1 MQIGVIAEGKG
12 DCAVLQNI
20 LGTVLKDKDVD
31 VRFLR
36 PEFDLD
42 ETDLQDGAYK
52 TMSEDEFSSW
62 TLVQKDCVNQTKL
75 QSFLV
80 DDNIFVEE
88 RKIVIQID
96 TAECELENYD
106 VIRPKKDA
114 NYCTNLRTAVI
125 HKINTW
131 LSNLYTG
138 QLYYAVCIEE
148 MEAWLLP
155 LYESKD
161 SSKHTDPKRKFD
173 TIVQRKRN
181 TDKKFNK
188 EVQALSQKLEF
199 EKMDF
204 YSADFKKSKKLN
216 NALKYN
222 QSLNDF
228 VVSLKPIL
236 T

>member
-1 MQIGVIAEGKG
+1 MQIGIIAEGKG

-20 LGTVLKDKDVD
+20 LWSVLKEEDE

-42 ETDLQDGAYK
+42 ETDLQDSAYK
-52 TMSEDEFSSW
+52 AMTEDEFSSW
-62 TLVQKDCVNQTKL
+62 TLVQKDCVSKTRL

-88 RKIVIQID
+88 RSIIIQID
-96 TAECELENYD
+96 TAECELEHYE
-106 VIRPKKDA
+106 VTRPIKDA
-114 NYCTNLRTAVI
+114 NYSTNLRTAVI
-125 HKINTW
+125 NKINTW
-131 LSNLYTG
+131 LDNLYTR
-138 QLYYAVCIEE
+138 QLYYAICIEE

-155 LYESKD
+155 LYETKD
-161 SSKHTDPKRKFD
+161 STKHADPKKKFD
-173 TIVQRKRN
+173 ALIGKKRN

-188 EVQALSQKLEF
+188 KIQAFSQKSAF

-204 YSADFKKSKKLN
+204 YSTDFKKSKNLKA
-216 NALKYN
+216 ALKYN
-222 QSLNDF
+222 QSLHDF
-228 VVSLKPIL
+228 VASLEPIL

>member
-1 MQIGVIAEGKG
+1 MQIGIIAEGKG

-20 LGTVLKDKDVD
+20 LWSVLKDEDD

-42 ETDLQDGAYK
+42 ETDLQDSAYK
-52 TMSEDEFSSW
+52 AMTEDEFSSW

-80 DDNIFVEE
+80 DDNIFAEE
-88 RKIVIQID
+88 RKLIIQID
-96 TAECELENYD
+96 TAECELENYE
-106 VIRPKKDA
+106 VTRPKKDA

-125 HKINTW
+125 DKINTW
-131 LSNLYTG
+131 LSNLYSE

-155 LYESKD
+155 LYETKD
-161 SSKHTDPKRKFD
+161 SSKYADPKRKFEAL
-173 TIVQRKRN
+173 VRKKRN
-181 TDKKFNK
+181 TDKNFNK
-188 EVQALSQKLEF
+188 KVQALSQKSEF

-204 YSADFKKSKKLN
+204 YSADFKKPKKLN

-228 VVSLKPIL
+228 VEALKPIL

>member
-1 MQIGVIAEGKG
+1 MQIGIIAEGKG

-20 LGTVLKDKDVD
+20 LWSVLKDEDD

-42 ETDLQDGAYK
+42 ETDLQDSAYK
-52 TMSEDEFSSW
+52 TMTEDEFSSW
-62 TLVQKDCVNQTKL
+62 TLVQKDCAHQTKL

-80 DDNIFVEE
+80 DDNIFAEE
-88 RKIVIQID
+88 RKLIIQID
-96 TAECELENYD
+96 TAECELENYE
-106 VIRPKKDA
+106 VIRPTKDA

-125 HKINTW
+125 NKINTW
-131 LSNLYTG
+131 LSNLYSE

-155 LYESKD
+155 LYEAKD
-161 SSKHTDPKRKFD
+161 SSKHADPKRKFEAL
-173 TIVQRKRN
+173 VRKKRS
-181 TDKKFNK
+181 TDKNFNK
-188 EVQALSQKLEF
+188 KVQALSQKSEF

-204 YSADFKKSKKLN
+204 YSADFKKSKKLK

-222 QSLNDF
+222 QSLSDF
-228 VVSLKPIL
+228 VISLKPIL

>member
-1 MQIGVIAEGKG
+1 MQIGIIAEGKG

-20 LGTVLKDKDVD
+20 LWSVLKEEDD

-42 ETDLQDGAYK
+42 ETDLQDSTYK
-52 TMSEDEFSSW
+52 AMTEKEFSSW
-62 TLVQKDCVNQTKL
+62 TLVQKDCANQTKL

-80 DDNIFVEE
+80 DDNDFEEE
-88 RKIVIQID
+88 RSIIIQID

-106 VIRPKKDA
+106 VARPVKGSDYSTK
-114 NYCTNLRTAVI
+114 LRTAVI
-125 HKINTW
+125 NKINTW
-131 LSNLYTG
+131 VDNLYAG
-138 QLYYAVCIEE
+138 QLYYAICIEE

-161 SSKHTDPKRKFD
+161 SSKHTDPKKKFD
-173 TIVQRKRN
+173 ALISKKRR
-181 TDKKFNK
+181 TDKNFNK
-188 EVQALSQKLEF
+188 KVQAISQKSDF

-204 YSADFKKSKKLN
+204 YAADFKKAKKLKD
-216 NALKYN
+216 ALKYN
-222 QSLNDF
+222 QSLRDF
-228 VVSLKPIL
+228 VDSLKPIL

>member
-1 MQIGVIAEGKG
+1 MQIGIIAEGKG
-12 DCAVLQNI
+12 DCAVLKNI
-20 LGTVLKDKDVD
+20 LWSLLDEEPL
-31 VRFLR
+31 FLR

-42 ETDLQDGAYK
+42 ETDLQEPTYK
-52 TMSEDEFSSW
+52 TMTEDEFSSW

-80 DDNIFVEE
+80 DDNIFEEE
-88 RKIVIQID
+88 RSLIIQID

-106 VIRPKKDA
+106 VVRPNKDD
-114 NYCTNLRTAVI
+114 NYCPNLRTAVI
-125 HKINTW
+125 NKINTW
-131 LSNLYTG
+131 SSNLYAE

-161 SSKHTDPKRKFD
+161 SSKYPDPKRKFD
-173 TIVQRKRN
+173 ALIQKKRN

-188 EVQALSQKLEF
+188 KVQALSQKSEF

-216 NALKYN
+216 SALKFN
-222 QSLNDF
+222 QSLSDF
-228 VVSLKPIL
+228 VLSLKPIL